1 MSDTSAVTISREEII
16 KLARLSSL
24 ELSEEEIDKYQKEV
38 ATILEMIGRLKE
50 IDTEGVEPT
59 YQVSGN
65 KNVMRED
72 VILKDVVSP
81 DKLLGL
87 SPSQKN
93 NQIKV
98 SKVL

>member
-16 KLARLSSL
+16 KLAKLSSL